1 MAFPDRRTSNVLLTI
16 LFFFLVFTVLYAA
29 RRVLLIFVFAI
40 LFAYLIDPVVRFLQH
55 RSLFFKNLRG
65 PHVVEAYLA
74 FLIVAALSG
83 QGLAPLVST
92 PANTFL
98 KEMPAWLNSVTTGDI
113 AVTIGN
119 ARGWTEPQELRLK
132 AFLVGHREKIQS
144 LASAAEQFASN
155 ALVTLVVVPILAVF
169 FLADGRRIA
178 DSFIQLVSTERNHQ
192 TIREVAEELN
202 TMLRKYI
209 RAKVILGG
217 CSLVFYS
224 AAMLSLKFPNAISL
238 GVLGGVLEFVPVAGW
253 MSSAAMIAGV
263 GILTHRHWIW
273 MAVLLGIW
281 RMAMDLLHIA
291 SRLGKKSGNPPFD
304 RVVRCHG
311 RRGNRWNRGH
321 LPFHPPNGGDS
332 CHLAQ
337 MCLPGSATSAA
348 FRSSSSRL
356 EHLSDRTKKKQ
367 PLQSSGRFSAL
378 A

>member
-155 ALVTLVVVPILAVF
+155 ALVALVVVPILAVF

-178 DSFIQLVSTERNHQ
+178 DSFIQLVSTESNHQ

-281 RMAMDLLHIA
+281 RMAMDYFI
-291 SRLGKKSGNPPFD
+291 SPRVLGKNLEIHPLMVLFAVMVGGEIGGIVGIYLSIPLMVVI
-304 RVVRCHG
+304 RVIWRRCVSPAL
-311 RRGNRWNRGH
+311 RLPLPSEVPQADWN
-321 LPFHPPNGGDS
+321 S
-332 CHLAQ
+332 
-337 MCLPGSATSAA
+337 
-348 FRSSSSRL
+348 
-356 EHLSDRTKKKQ
+356 
-367 PLQSSGRFSAL
+367 
-378 A
+378 